1 MSKSGEAGYD
11 ASEVEKE
18 SAIGKSARIRI
29 LKNKIIVCCACTMGW
44 WCGVGANTNSD
55 VGE

>member
-44 WCGVGANTNSD
+44 WCGVGADTNSD